1 MILAAGLGTRLQ
13 PLSDLCAKPAMPVCG
28 VPVIAH
34 TLALLAKHD
43 VEEVIINLHHLP
55 ETVRAAVERH
65 CPDGMTVHYSHEP
78 ELLGTGGGMRA
89 VAEFLRESDPSLV
102 LAGDMLLDLDLGSV
116 IAHHRERGDDYT
128 LLLLDGDSRQQSFG
142 SIGTDDRDHVRR
154 IGSRLDLGG
163 ETQAGLFTGVRV
175 VASRF
180 LRDWPSREVF
190 EDLTDWLGPLLSAGG
205 HSIRADWI
213 SSSEC
218 VWEPVGTPAEYLS
231 INLEPPSLSYQPH
244 RQPQLHRQPQP
255 QENRPR
261 RPDEPHER
269 ELGRADTGPGAA
281 ASSGAEGSSADVV
294 IGPGA
299 RVEPGAQLRRVVVWS
314 GERVPS
320 TANAQDG
327 VFAGGRFYTCG
338 LEAGAP
344 EALVG
349 SPDKNRERP
358 QPD

>member
-13 PLSDLCAKPAMPVCG
+13 PLSDLCAKPAMPVRG

-116 IAHHRERGDDYT
+116 VAHHRERGDDYT

-142 SIGTDDRDHVRR
+142 SIGTDHQDHVRR

-163 ETQAGLFTGVRV
+163 ETRAGLFTGVRV

-205 HSIRADWI
+205 SDIRADWI
-213 SSSEC
+213 SSSKC
-218 VWEPVGTPAEYLS
+218 VWEPVGTPAEYLAV
-231 INLEPPSLSYQPH
+231 NLEPPSLSYRPQRQSQPQSSRPH
-244 RQPQLHRQPQP
+244 RR
-255 QENRPR
+255 
-261 RPDEPHER
+261 DEPHEQ
-269 ELGRADTGPGAA
+269 ELGRADSGPSAS

-299 RVEPGAQLRRVVVWS
+299 RIEPGARLRRVVVWS

-327 VFAGGRFYTCG
+327 VFAGGRFHECG
-338 LEAGAP
+338 GEAGAP

-349 SPDKNRERP
+349 SRDKNRERP